1 MSDHEILIQT
11 VPHRGEILNG
21 QWRLLTPTAI
31 DEFRRI
37 RLDPKT
43 LAEARTRRQRQQ
55 GLTTMLV
62 RGTPFANGRIDGHP
76 TKVLTW
82 ADATGQVHACTM
94 IAVDDPV
101 PATSA
106 GSTAA
111 PNRQRTR
118 LIRIIHD
125 TQGNV
130 SYTLDVLDALIAP
143 SEVIAGVSALAL
155 GFAASKMMTM
165 GKRMREAASAA
176 VELTEFVATSNQ
188 IARSV
193 RHQPVIIGGKAV
205 RLLQGARALTGVSTG
220 IGIIGTV
227 FAIAAILQ
235 KYLLSRMTVSIEVM
249 NFTDEDYEWTIS
261 EIDSTSVW
269 LNKPDDQTTGDWAL
283 LPGIV
288 RSGEPLPGMEGSY
301 DSVASVEVGIAN
313 SSWATSHNTTRLSL
327 SIRRKNN
334 DAPPFV
340 FLFSMPPNSANTMA
354 IETGTADAAFFEAH
368 REGMQ
373 TSLSVSRDL
382 MIDGLP
388 VSLEATTDRNT
399 GETSYAEL
407 RGRNYSL
414 NLVIGARR
422 YRILAADGGM
432 ALDLSDDGTHVVQRP
447 IDLSATSQ
455 EWMLMARTG
464 TGHEIIHRD
473 TRKALTVS
481 LAEDSSTRLTLEARR
496 ATATG
501 QPQNDPMSPVQ
512 AMEWLG
518 QAFLVRNVYGDS
530 TPVLSLSAFGALDVQ
545 GASKESGAPVI
556 LWPPHLGPNQ
566 MFRFQELD

>member
-82 ADATGQVHACTM
+82 ADATGEVHTCTM

-101 PATSA
+101 LATSA

-130 SYTLDVLDALIAP
+130 SYTFDVFESLDL
-143 SEVIAGVSALAL
+143 SEVINALSSIVL
-155 GFAASKMMTM
+155 GLVASKMITI

-176 VELTEFVATSNQ
+176 VELTELAATSSQ
-188 IARSV
+188 IARAA
-193 RHQPVIIGGKAV
+193 RNEPVIIGAKAV
-205 RLLQGARALTGVSTG
+205 RLLQGGRALLG
-220 IGIIGTV
+220 ISAGLGIVGTV
-227 FAIAAILQ
+227 FAVAAYLFRH
-235 KYLLSRMTVSIEVM
+235 LLSRMTVSIEVM
-249 NFTDEDYEWTIS
+249 NFTDDDYEWTIS
-261 EIDSTSVW
+261 EIDPTSVW
-269 LNKPDDQTTGDWAL
+269 LNKPDDQTTGDWVL

-301 DSVASVEVGIAN
+301 DSIASVEVGIAN
-313 SSWATSHNTTRLSL
+313 SSSAGSYNTTRLSL
-327 SIRRKNN
+327 SIRRKDS

-340 FLFSMPPNSANTMA
+340 FLFSMPPDSANTMA

-368 REGMQ
+368 REEMQ
-373 TSLSVSRDL
+373 TALSVSRDL
-382 MIDGLP
+382 VIDGLP

-422 YRILAADGGM
+422 YRILAADGSM

-481 LAEDSSTRLTLEARR
+481 LAEDGSTRLTLEARR

-501 QPQNDPMSPVQ
+501 QPQTDPMSPDQ
-512 AMEWLG
+512 ALEWLG
-518 QAFLVRNVYGDS
+518 QAFLVRNVYGES
-530 TPVLSLSAFGALDVQ
+530 TPVLSLSAPGALDVR
-545 GASKESGAPVI
+545 GASKETGAPVI

>member
-1 MSDHEILIQT
+1 
-11 VPHRGEILNG
+11 
-21 QWRLLTPTAI
+21 
-31 DEFRRI
+31 
-37 RLDPKT
+37 
-43 LAEARTRRQRQQ
+43 
-55 GLTTMLV
+55 
-62 RGTPFANGRIDGHP
+62 
-76 TKVLTW
+76 
-82 ADATGQVHACTM
+82 
-94 IAVDDPV
+94 
-101 PATSA
+101 
-106 GSTAA
+106 
-111 PNRQRTR
+111 
-118 LIRIIHD
+118 
-125 TQGNV
+125 
-130 SYTLDVLDALIAP
+130 
-143 SEVIAGVSALAL
+143 
-155 GFAASKMMTM
+155 
-165 GKRMREAASAA
+165 
-176 VELTEFVATSNQ
+176 
-188 IARSV
+188 
-193 RHQPVIIGGKAV
+193 
-205 RLLQGARALTGVSTG
+205 
-220 IGIIGTV
+220 
-227 FAIAAILQ
+227 
-235 KYLLSRMTVSIEVM
+235 
-249 NFTDEDYEWTIS
+249 
-261 EIDSTSVW
+261 
-269 LNKPDDQTTGDWAL
+269 
-283 LPGIV
+283 
-288 RSGEPLPGMEGSY
+288 MEGSY
-301 DSVASVEVGIAN
+301 DSIASVEVGIAN
-313 SSWATSHNTTRLSL
+313 SSSAGSYNTTRLSL
-327 SIRRKNN
+327 SIRRKDS

-368 REGMQ
+368 REEMQ
-373 TSLSVSRDL
+373 TALSVSRDL
-382 MIDGLP
+382 VIDGLP

-481 LAEDSSTRLTLEARR
+481 LAEDGSSRLTLEARR

-501 QPQNDPMSPVQ
+501 QPQNDPMSPGQ
-512 AMEWLG
+512 ALEWLG

-530 TPVLSLSAFGALDVQ
+530 TPVLSLSAPGALDVR

>member
-82 ADATGQVHACTM
+82 ADATGEVHTCTM
-94 IAVDDPV
+94 IAVDDPLLT
-101 PATSA
+101 AST
-106 GSTAA
+106 GRTAA

-130 SYTLDVLDALIAP
+130 SYTFDIFESLDL
-143 SEVIAGVSALAL
+143 SEVINALSSIVLGLVAG
-155 GFAASKMMTM
+155 KMITI

-176 VELTEFVATSNQ
+176 VELTELAATSSQ
-188 IARSV
+188 IARAA
-193 RHQPVIIGGKAV
+193 RNEPVIIGTKAV
-205 RLLQGARALTGVSTG
+205 RLLQGGRALLGVSAALG
-220 IGIIGTV
+220 IVGAV
-227 FAIAAILQ
+227 FAVAAYLFRH
-235 KYLLSRMTVSIEVM
+235 LLSRMTVSIEVM
-249 NFTDEDYEWTIS
+249 NFTDDDYEWTIS

-313 SSWATSHNTTRLSL
+313 SSSAGSYNTTRLSL
-327 SIRRKNN
+327 SIRRKGS

-340 FLFSMPPNSANTMA
+340 FLFSMPPDSANTMA
-354 IETGTADAAFFEAH
+354 IETGTSDAAFFEAH

-373 TSLSVSRDL
+373 TALSVSRDL
-382 MIDGLP
+382 VIDGLP

-481 LAEDSSTRLTLEARR
+481 LAEDGSTRLTLEARR

-501 QPQNDPMSPVQ
+501 QPQNDPMSPGQ

-530 TPVLSLSAFGALDVQ
+530 TPVLSLSAPGALDVQ

-556 LWPPHLGPNQ
+556 LWPPHFGPNQ

>member
-82 ADATGQVHACTM
+82 ADATGEVHTCTM
-94 IAVDDPV
+94 IAVDDPLLT
-101 PATSA
+101 AST

-130 SYTLDVLDALIAP
+130 SYTFDIFESLDL
-143 SEVIAGVSALAL
+143 SEVINALSSIVLGLVAG
-155 GFAASKMMTM
+155 KMITI

-176 VELTEFVATSNQ
+176 VELTELAATSSQ
-188 IARSV
+188 IARAA
-193 RHQPVIIGGKAV
+193 RNEPVIIGTKAV
-205 RLLQGARALTGVSTG
+205 RLLQGGRALLGVSAALG
-220 IGIIGTV
+220 IVGAV
-227 FAIAAILQ
+227 FAVAAYLFRH
-235 KYLLSRMTVSIEVM
+235 LLSRMTVSIEVM
-249 NFTDEDYEWTIS
+249 NFTDDDYEWTIS

-313 SSWATSHNTTRLSL
+313 SSSAGSYNTTRLSL
-327 SIRRKNN
+327 SIRRKGS

-340 FLFSMPPNSANTMA
+340 FLFSMPPDSANTMA
-354 IETGTADAAFFEAH
+354 IETGTSDAAFFEAH

-373 TSLSVSRDL
+373 TALSVSRDL
-382 MIDGLP
+382 VIDGLP
-388 VSLEATTDRNT
+388 VRLEATTDRNT

-481 LAEDSSTRLTLEARR
+481 LAEDGSTRLTLEVRR

-501 QPQNDPMSPVQ
+501 QPQNDPMSPGQ

-518 QAFLVRNVYGDS
+518 QAFLVRNVYGES
-530 TPVLSLSAFGALDVQ
+530 TPVLSLSAPGALDVQ

-556 LWPPHLGPNQ
+556 LWPPHFGPNQ

>member
-82 ADATGQVHACTM
+82 ADATGEVHTCTM
-94 IAVDDPV
+94 IAVDDPLLT
-101 PATSA
+101 AST
-106 GSTAA
+106 GRTAA

-130 SYTLDVLDALIAP
+130 SYTFDIFESLDL
-143 SEVIAGVSALAL
+143 SEVINALSSIVLGLVAG
-155 GFAASKMMTM
+155 KMITI

-176 VELTEFVATSNQ
+176 VELTELAATSSQ
-188 IARSV
+188 IARAA
-193 RHQPVIIGGKAV
+193 RNEPVIIGTKAV
-205 RLLQGARALTGVSTG
+205 RLLQGGRALLGVSAALG
-220 IGIIGTV
+220 IVGAV
-227 FAIAAILQ
+227 FAVAAYLFRH
-235 KYLLSRMTVSIEVM
+235 LLSRMTVSIEVI
-249 NFTDEDYEWTIS
+249 NFTDDDYEWTIS

-313 SSWATSHNTTRLSL
+313 SSSAGSYNTTRLSL
-327 SIRRKNN
+327 SIRRKDS

-340 FLFSMPPNSANTMA
+340 FLFSMPPDSANTMA

-373 TSLSVSRDL
+373 TALSVSRDL
-382 MIDGLP
+382 VIDGLP

-455 EWMLMARTG
+455 EWMLMARTS

-481 LAEDSSTRLTLEARR
+481 LAEDGSTRLTLEARR

-501 QPQNDPMSPVQ
+501 QPQNDPMSPGQ

-518 QAFLVRNVYGDS
+518 QAFLVRNVYGES
-530 TPVLSLSAFGALDVQ
+530 TPVLSLSAPGALDVQ

-556 LWPPHLGPNQ
+556 LWPPHFGPNQ
-566 MFRFQELD
+566 MFRFQQLD

>member
-1 MSDHEILIQT
+1 MSDNEILIQT

-82 ADATGQVHACTM
+82 ADATGEVHTCTM

-101 PATSA
+101 LATSA

-130 SYTLDVLDALIAP
+130 SYTFDVFESLDL
-143 SEVIAGVSALAL
+143 SEVINALSSIVLGLVAG
-155 GFAASKMMTM
+155 KMITI

-176 VELTEFVATSNQ
+176 VELTELAATSSQ
-188 IARSV
+188 IARAA
-193 RHQPVIIGGKAV
+193 RNEPVIIGAKAV
-205 RLLQGARALTGVSTG
+205 RLLQGGRALLGVSAGLG
-220 IGIIGTV
+220 IVGTV
-227 FAIAAILQ
+227 FAVAAYLFRH
-235 KYLLSRMTVSIEVM
+235 LLSRMTVSIEVM
-249 NFTDEDYEWTIS
+249 NFTDDDYEWTIS

-301 DSVASVEVGIAN
+301 DSIASVEVGIAN
-313 SSWATSHNTTRLSL
+313 SSSAGSYNTTRLSL
-327 SIRRKNN
+327 SIRRKDS

-340 FLFSMPPNSANTMA
+340 FLFSMPPDSANTMA

-368 REGMQ
+368 REEMQ
-373 TSLSVSRDL
+373 TALSVSRDL
-382 MIDGLP
+382 VIDGLP

-481 LAEDSSTRLTLEARR
+481 LAEDGSSRLTLEARR

-501 QPQNDPMSPVQ
+501 QPQNDPMSPGQ
-512 AMEWLG
+512 ALEWLG

-530 TPVLSLSAFGALDVQ
+530 TPVLSLSAPGALDVR
-545 GASKESGAPVI
+545 GASKETGAPVI
-556 LWPPHLGPNQ
+556 LWPPHFGPNQ